1 MQTKHGDFG
10 LNPEHP
16 PLIKFLGALPLLHM
30 RLNATMGSALD
41 ASGRSQEALAYDQK
55 ALALAQT
62 TEPQFQQSLI
72 EILDHRLKSKG
83 ASDKVSR

>member
-1 MQTKHGDFG
+1 
-10 LNPEHP
+10 
-16 PLIKFLGALPLLHM
+16 
-30 RLNATMGSALD
+30 MGSALD

-72 EILDHRLKSKG
+72 GILDQWLKSKG
-83 ASDKVSR
+83 ASDKDSR